1 MKRFYAYL
9 VAAFAL
15 TAVSCSTDATE
26 EVAPAEPVQTG
37 TVEMTFSAS
46 NDETRTLLDYDNR
59 QTLWTDGDTISILD
73 DQGGNNEFTIKE
85 HDGVSAIFTGKVN
98 EGATKFV
105 AVYPYNAAYS
115 WDGTT
120 ISGVEIPAAQTCTA
134 GSFPE
139 ESNITVAVA
148 DENYSLAFK
157 NVCSIIK
164 FQVSTACESVTFA
177 SNGTE
182 AVAGT
187 VGVTLDGENIPTATA
202 TAAAT
207 SIALTCEGGFQ
218 PETNYFFVSVP
229 NTFATGIKAL
239 VDNREVKKLN
249 TSITINRSKITNLK
263 ELPYQYRI
271 YFLSKDLHWSKTYA
285 HVYNSTGDLTTWP
298 GTTLMNNTEKIG
310 NYTYYY
316 YNIPMDGAAG
326 EKYNFIPTT
335 GATVNSGSG
344 NVNWKI
350 EVDNLKNLTF
360 TEDKYFRLTV
370 RGAVEIDP
378 NDESTFGYTIY
389 VYDQKSAN
397 KSSNYYVWGDNN
409 AFKNYYGTWNYQWP
423 GQSRTNNCYYV
434 PADRNSWRHYYYCVV
449 PPALHNKGFSFIAN
463 RTNGGQTD
471 DIVVTSLES
480 DYYVGDWNGGYWN
493 ESDKTKPI
501 TKF

>member
-26 EVAPAEPVQTG
+26 EVTPAEPVQTG

-229 NTFATGIKAL
+229 NTFATGITVKVAGL
-239 VDNREVKKLN
+239 VSKTTAKEQLF
-249 TSITINRSKITNLK
+249 NRSTIKSLGTIPSKVVNLVPNSNWKQDNARFAAYLFINNGAATWVDMSDPDGDGTYSCLVPEDNAYTAAIFCRMNPSTTTNDWEEYNK
-263 ELPYQYRI
+263 WNQTQDM
-271 YFLSKDLHWSKTYA
+271 YFSDQRGSNTCTILSSTNVWDGGGYWKLESKY
-285 HVYNSTGDLTTWP
+285 VYLYPNDNWRATDGSTGKSPWFTGYFWGSSANKFVKLEQE
-298 GTTLMNNTEKIG
+298 GGSSN
-310 NYTYYY
+310 
-316 YNIPMDGAAG
+316 
-326 EKYNFIPTT
+326 TT
-335 GATVNSGSG
+335 GASIYRIVPPS
-344 NVNWKI
+344 
-350 EVDNLKNLTF
+350 
-360 TEDKYFRLTV
+360 
-370 RGAVEIDP
+370 
-378 NDESTFGYTIY
+378 GYTTGLIFCRMDANQTAANWNNVWNQTSDLKPANSY
-389 VYDQKSAN
+389 GKVYIPTGWSKE
-397 KSSNYYVWGDNN
+397 G
-409 AFKNYYGTWNYQWP
+409 GTY
-423 GQSRTNNCYYV
+423 
-434 PADRNSWRHYYYCVV
+434 
-449 PPALHNKGFSFIAN
+449 IA
-463 RTNGGQTD
+463 
-471 DIVVTSLES
+471 
-480 DYYVGDWNGGYWN
+480 
-493 ESDKTKPI
+493 K
-501 TKF
+501 